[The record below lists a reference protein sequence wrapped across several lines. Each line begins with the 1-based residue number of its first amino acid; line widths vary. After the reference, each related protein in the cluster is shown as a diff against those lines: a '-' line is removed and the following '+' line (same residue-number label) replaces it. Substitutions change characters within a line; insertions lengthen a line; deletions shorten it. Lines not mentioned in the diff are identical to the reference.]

1 MPGYVIHLAIGK
13 EYLKRNKVN
22 DESEFLRGIIM
33 PDLLDK
39 NSSHFGEASSNP
51 DFSEFLKL
59 NSLDSDYNKGYYLHL
74 ITDYLFYNK
83 YLREFSEDI
92 YEDYNKLNSFLVE
105 KYGIEIPSELQG
117 VVKFSE
123 GEPRILRRESICGFI
138 EAISKINLQ
147 RIKENKDFSD
157 DDVEK

>member
-39 NSSHFGEASSNP
+39 KSSHFGEASSNP

-83 YLREFSEDI
+83 YLKEFSEDI

-105 KYGIEIPSELQG
+105 KYGIEIPPELQG